1 MKYDHLKR
9 SGVATSTIF
18 KIYEIP
24 TNVIDKNTKFT
35 TKNVHIVTCGSLKYL
50 FIYNISICEI
60 HIFTVCTHFVQCI
73 KNVKS
78 SQYFRIL
85 FHVNESN
92 A

>member
-1 MKYDHLKR
+1 MLFPP
-9 SGVATSTIF
+9 IF
-18 KIYEIP
+18 KNYEIQ

-35 TKNVHIVTCGSLKYL
+35 TRSVHIVTCGSFEI
-50 FIYNISICEI
+50 FILSICEI
-60 HIFTVCTHFVQCI
+60 HMFTVCTHFVQCI